1 MLNALEKS
9 ENPTKLK
16 RVGKIL
22 TINRMKYLKTSFALL
37 SVCFAFA
44 NLTKS
49 TQQKSGEIWLAITHV
64 MSKHG
69 ASAEATTA
77 VGAIGVMDAA
87 VWGFAVGSVGTP
99 VAGMVAGAAAGF

>member
-1 MLNALEKS
+1 MSYLN
-9 ENPTKLK
+9 
-16 RVGKIL
+16 
-22 TINRMKYLKTSFALL
+22 TSFALL
-37 SVCFAFA
+37 SVCFAFVI
-44 NLTKS
+44 LTNS
-49 TQQKSGEIWLAITHV
+49 TQQKSGKVWLAITHV

-99 VAGMVAGAAAGF
+99 VAGVVAGIAAGF